1 MIRTQWIARWLFAFA
16 GLMQLPH
23 GVLAQPQEKPPL
35 PDYLVASIPDAIERG
50 KSFLLRTQQR
60 TGTWSEGGHK
70 VGLAALP
77 ALALLEC
84 GVSPN
89 DPAIQAAANFVR
101 SQVPLKEFIN
111 TYEVSLALL
120 FLDRL
125 GNKADVVNIQM
136 LAGRLVASQTYTG
149 GWGYR
154 VQYLDAKQ
162 TKEILGILTKL
173 EPAPLEHMLAGRVP
187 NMNNPFVKTTPIAD
201 WQRKRTYKFP
211 KELQYLQPLP
221 CFTQFGTTK
230 MADPPK
236 AGEAAFVD
244 PTDNST
250 TQFALLALWAA
261 RRHGIPCTRT
271 GTMTFLRFHTSQ
283 NADGSWGYPYGFGG
297 AGGSPAMINTGLLGM
312 AVGHGLV
319 KEMKLP
325 DEPAVDE
332 DPRILHGFKALS
344 AHVGMPMDTVKDVPY
359 PNMYF
364 LWSLERVCMLYEI
377 HTIGNK
383 DWYRWG
389 AEALV
394 SNQDDM
400 GGWFKKDS
408 YPGAAPP
415 IDTSFALMF
424 LKRANLAKDLSA
436 YLAFSP
442 KKLNDGVIKLAPP
455 PPVVVTAPP
464 KPEPPKVVDVK
475 PEPMPEQKPEQKPVQ
490 VAEAKPEQPVTPKM
504 GMPPMQ
510 PPPGMQPAPPPTESG
525 MPWWIWLVIGLGGVL
540 IVGGILFFFLFSG
553 GGGGGRDEEEDDE
566 EEDERPRKKAKN
578 PRRR

>member
-1 MIRTQWIARWLFAFA
+1 MIRTQMMARWLLVVA
-16 GLMQLPH
+16 GIGLTPH
-23 GVLAQPQEKPPL
+23 GVFAQPQEKPPL
-35 PDYLVASIPDAIERG
+35 PDYLAASIPDAIERG
-50 KSFLLRTQQR
+50 KSFLLRTQR
-60 TGTWSEGGHK
+60 SGTWSDGGNK
-70 VGLAALP
+70 VGYAALP

-89 DPAIQAAANFVR
+89 DPSIQAAANFVR

-125 GNKADVVNIQM
+125 GNKADTPYIQI

-154 VQYLDAKQ
+154 VQYLDLKQ
-162 TKEILGILTKL
+162 TKEILGILKQL

-187 NMNNPFVKTTPIAD
+187 NMDNPFVKRAPIPD
-201 WQRKRTYKFP
+201 WQRKRTYAFP
-211 KELQYLQPLP
+211 KNLQYLQPLP
-221 CFTQFGTTK
+221 CFTQFGTAK
-230 MADPPK
+230 MVDPK
-236 AGEAAFVD
+236 APGQAAFVD

-261 RRHGIPCTRT
+261 RRHEIPCTRT

-283 NADGSWGYPYGFGG
+283 NPDGSWGYPYGFGG
-297 AGGSPAMINTGLLGM
+297 SGGSPSMINTGLLGM

-319 KEMKLP
+319 KEMGLP
-325 DEPAVDE
+325 DDPPVDE
-332 DPRILHGFKALS
+332 DPRILNGFKALS

-364 LWSLERVCMLYEI
+364 LWSLERVCMLYDI

-394 SNQDDM
+394 SNQDPEN
-400 GGWFKKDS
+400 GGWFNKDS

-442 KKLNDGVIKLAPP
+442 KKLNEGVVKLAPP
-455 PPVVVTAPP
+455 PPPVVPP
-464 KPEPPKVVDVK
+464 QVKPEPARIVDIKPEPPPV
-475 PEPMPEQKPEQKPVQ
+475 EQKPVE
-490 VAEAKPEQPVTPKM
+490 VAEAKPAQPATPKM
-504 GMPPMQ
+504 APMQ
-510 PPPGMQPAPPPTESG
+510 PPAAQPAVGPAPAPSGG
-525 MPWWIWLVIGLGGVL
+525 MPWWIWLVIGMGGLL
-540 IVGGILFFFLFSG
+540 IVGGALFFFLFSG
-553 GGGGGRDEEEDDE
+553 SSASKEEDEYDD
-566 EEDERPRKKAKN
+566 EEDERPRKKGKQ

>member
-1 MIRTQWIARWLFAFA
+1 MTRTRLVRCFFVVA
-16 GLMQLPH
+16 GLALVPAAAM
-23 GVLAQPQEKPPL
+23 AQSQEKPRL
-35 PDYLVASIPDAIERG
+35 PIFLAAAIPDAIERG
-50 KSFLLRTQQR
+50 KNFLLSSQQS
-60 TGTWSEGGHK
+60 TGTWSEGGHR
-70 VGLAALP
+70 VGYAALP

-84 GVSPN
+84 GVPPN
-89 DPAIQAAANFVR
+89 HISIQAAANFVR
-101 SQVPLKEFIN
+101 SQVPAKDFIN

-125 GNKADVVNIQM
+125 GNRADIPHIET

-154 VQYLDAKQ
+154 VQYLDAKD
-162 TKEILGILTKL
+162 TKLILGVLRRL
-173 EPAPLEHMLAGRVP
+173 EPAPLGPMLAGRVP
-187 NMNNPFVKTTPIAD
+187 NMDNPFVKRAPLAD
-201 WQRKRTYKFP
+201 WQAKRTYDVP
-211 KELQYLQPLP
+211 KHLQALP

-230 MADPPK
+230 M
-236 AGEAAFVD
+236 VD
-244 PTDNST
+244 PEKHEVPFLDRTDNST

-271 GTMTFLRFHTSQ
+271 GSMTFLRFHTSQ
-283 NADGSWGYPYGFGG
+283 NANGSWGYPYGFGG
-297 AGGSPAMINTGLLGM
+297 SGGSAAMINTGLFGM

-325 DEPAVDE
+325 DDPPVDA

-344 AHVGMPMDTVKDVPY
+344 AHIGTPVDRVTDIPY

-364 LWSLERVCMLYEI
+364 LWSMERVCMLYDI
-377 HTIGNK
+377 HMIGDK

-394 SNQDDM
+394 ANQDQES
-400 GGWFKKDS
+400 GSWFKKDA

-442 KKLNDGVIKLAPP
+442 KKLNDGVIKLTP
-455 PPVVVTAPP
+455 PPVVAKPAP
-464 KPEPPKVVDVK
+464 KPEPPKVEEVK
-475 PEPMPEQKPEQKPVQ
+475 PEPPAPVVEQKPEQKPVQ
-490 VAEAKPEQPVTPKM
+490 VAEAP
-504 GMPPMQ
+504 Q
-510 PPPGMQPAPPPTESG
+510 PPPRTMPIQPAAVQPAAAPAPTPAAGG
-525 MPWWIWLVIGLGGVL
+525 MPWWIWLVLGLGGL
-540 IVGGILFFFLFSG
+540 MIVGGILFFFLFSG
-553 GGGGGRDEEEDDE
+553 GSRNADDEYDEDEEEE
-566 EEDERPRKKAKN
+566 ERPRKKSKK

>member
-1 MIRTQWIARWLFAFA
+1 MTRTQWMPRWLLSIA
-16 GLMQLPH
+16 GLALMP
-23 GVLAQPQEKPPL
+23 VNVFAQPQERPPL
-35 PDYLVASIPDAIERG
+35 PEYLVASIPDAIERG
-50 KSFLLRTQQR
+50 KNYLLSAQQR
-60 TGTWSEGGHK
+60 TGSWSEGGNK
-70 VGLAALP
+70 VGYAALP

-84 GVSPN
+84 GM
-89 DPAIQAAANFVR
+89 PANHPSIQAAANFIR

-125 GNKADVVNIQM
+125 GNKADVGNIQI

-154 VQYLDAKQ
+154 VQYLDLKQ
-162 TKEILGILTKL
+162 TKEILGILRQL

-187 NMNNPFVKTTPIAD
+187 NMDNPFVKRAPIPD
-201 WQRKRTYKFP
+201 WQRKRTYVFP
-211 KELQYLQPLP
+211 KHLQYLQPLP

-230 MADPPK
+230 MVDPEGQG
-236 AGEAAFVD
+236 AAAFVD
-244 PTDNST
+244 HTDNST

-261 RRHGIPCTRT
+261 RRHEIPCTRT

-283 NADGSWGYPYGFGG
+283 NPNGAWGYPYAFGG
-297 AGGSPAMINTGLLGM
+297 SGGSAAMISTGLLGM

-319 KEMKLP
+319 KEMELP
-325 DEPAVDE
+325 DDPPVDE
-332 DPRILHGFKALS
+332 DPRILNGFKALS
-344 AHVGMPMDTVKDVPY
+344 AHVGEPMDKIADIPY

-364 LWSLERVCMLYEI
+364 LWSLERVCMLYDI
-377 HTIGNK
+377 HMIGNK

-389 AEALV
+389 AEALIA
-394 SNQDDM
+394 NQDPEN
-400 GGWFKKDS
+400 GSWFKEGA

-442 KKLNDGVIKLAPP
+442 KKLNDGVVKLAPP
-455 PPVVVTAPP
+455 PVPAKVQP
-464 KPEPPKVVDVK
+464 KPEPPKVVEIK
-475 PEPMPEQKPEQKPVQ
+475 PEPVEQKPVQ
-490 VAEAKPEQPVTPKM
+490 VAEAKPEQPATPKM
-504 GMPPMQ
+504 APMQ
-510 PPPGMQPAPPPTESG
+510 PPAAPAAPAPSGG
-525 MPWWIWLVIGLGGVL
+525 MPWWVWLVIGLGVLL
-540 IVGGILFFFLFSG
+540 IVGGVLFFFLFSG
-553 GGGGGRDEEEDDE
+553 SSDAGAEEEYDD
-566 EEDERPRKKAKN
+566 DERPRKKGQK